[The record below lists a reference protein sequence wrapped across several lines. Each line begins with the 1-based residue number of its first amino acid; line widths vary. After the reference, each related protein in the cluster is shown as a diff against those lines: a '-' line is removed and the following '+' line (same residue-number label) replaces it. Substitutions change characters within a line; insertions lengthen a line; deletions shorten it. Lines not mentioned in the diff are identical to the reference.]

1 MTAKDRQQLPVTDT
15 DGPALRVGPVRA
27 SLPMSDGGRHR
38 TNPAGPVLAS
48 LAARG
53 ILTLAIAAALS
64 ACATLPKSSAQP
76 QIASAADY
84 ASSQSLAAPVGM
96 WPADSWWESYG
107 DPQLS
112 SLIAEALA
120 GSPDIAVAEARL
132 RRAQAGAQVAD
143 AARKPQAS
151 ASAAA
156 IQQKHS
162 YNYLTPRDLTP
173 QGWDDYGTAS
183 LTFTWQLDFWGRN
196 RAALAA
202 ATSEANAARAETAQA
217 RLLLATA
224 IASSYAELARQH
236 AAHDTA
242 VAALEVRSKTVQ
254 LFRERYENGL
264 ETLGSVRQVESRRSS
279 AEADVLAIEER
290 MATQRNSIAALL
302 GAGPDRGLS
311 ITRPTVDV
319 ARSFALPEHLEAE
332 LLGRRPDIVAARMR
346 AEAAARRIDQARAEF
361 YPNVNLTS
369 VIGLQ
374 SKGLDM
380 LTRSGS
386 STGSSGPAISLPI
399 FTGGALRGQLRGAE
413 ADYAAAVA
421 EYDRVVIH
429 ALQELADAA
438 VGQKALGPQLER
450 TADAVDAAREA
461 WRIQSNRYE
470 GGLANYLDVLSAQDD
485 LLANLRS
492 QSDLQSR
499 SFALDVALVRALG
512 GGYSIKTL

>member
-1 MTAKDRQQLPVTDT
+1 MTASDRQQLPVTDT
-15 DGPALRVGPVRA
+15 DGTALRVGPVPKALPMFDGRPHRA
-27 SLPMSDGGRHR
+27 S
-38 TNPAGPVLAS
+38 PAERAQIIAAS
-48 LAARG
+48 RG
-53 ILTLAIAAALS
+53 LLFVAIASVLS
-64 ACATLPKSSAQP
+64 ACAGLPHEGARP

-84 ASSQSLAAPVGM
+84 ASSHSLAAPVGT
-96 WPADSWWESYG
+96 WPAESWWESYG
-107 DPQLS
+107 DAQLDA
-112 SLIAEALA
+112 LIREALA

-132 RRAQAGAQVAD
+132 RRAYAASLVAD
-143 AARKPQAS
+143 AARRPQAS

-162 YNYLTPRDLTP
+162 YNYLTPRELTP
-173 QGWDDYGTAS
+173 QGWDDYASAS
-183 LTFTWQLDFWGRN
+183 LTFSWQLDFWGRN
-196 RAALAA
+196 RAAIAA
-202 ATSEANAARAETAQA
+202 ATSEAKAAEAEAAQA
-217 RLLLATA
+217 RLMLATA
-224 IASSYAELARQH
+224 IASAYAELARQH
-236 AAHDTA
+236 AAYDTA
-242 VAALEVRSKTVQ
+242 VAAFEVRTKTVA
-254 LFRERYENGL
+254 LFRQRHENGL
-264 ETLGSVRQVESRRSS
+264 ETLGSVRQVEARRSR
-279 AEADVLAIEER
+279 AEADLLAVEEQLA
-290 MATQRNSIAALL
+290 MQRNSIAALV

-319 ARSFALPEHLEAE
+319 ARSFALPEHIEAE
-332 LLGRRPDIVAARMR
+332 LLGRRPDVVAARMR
-346 AEAAARRIDQARAEF
+346 AEAAARRIAQARAEF

-380 LTRSGS
+380 LTHNGS

-399 FTGGALRGQLRGAE
+399 FSGGALRGNLRGAE

-421 EYDRVVIH
+421 EYNSTVIQ

-470 GGLANYLDVLSAQDD
+470 GGLASYLDVLSAQDD
-485 LLANLRS
+485 LLANLRA

-512 GGYSIKTL
+512 GGYQIKII

>member
-1 MTAKDRQQLPVTDT
+1 MTANDRHQTPVTDT
-15 DGPALRVGPVRA
+15 DGAALGVGPMPN

-38 TNPAGPVLAS
+38 ANPAGPVLAK

-53 ILTLAIAAALS
+53 VLTLAIAAALS
-64 ACATLPKSSAQP
+64 ACAALPQSGARP
-76 QIASAADY
+76 QIASTADY
-84 ASSQSLAAPVGM
+84 VSSQSLAAPVGA
-96 WPADSWWESYG
+96 WPAESWWESYG
-107 DPQLS
+107 DPQLD

-132 RRAQAGAQVAD
+132 RRAQAGAQIAD
-143 AARKPQAS
+143 AARKPQVGAS
-151 ASAAA
+151 ASA

-162 YNYLTPRDLTP
+162 YNYLTPREFTP

-183 LTFTWQLDFWGRN
+183 LSFSWQLDFWGRN
-196 RAALAA
+196 RAAIAA
-202 ATSEANAARAETAQA
+202 ATSDANAARAEAAQA
-217 RLLLATA
+217 RLTLATA
-224 IASSYAELARQH
+224 IASAYAELARQH

-242 VAALEVRSKTVQ
+242 VAALDVRSRTAQ
-254 LFRERYENGL
+254 LFRQRYENGL
-264 ETLGSVRQVESRRSS
+264 ETLGSVRQVEARRSA

-290 MATQRNSIAALL
+290 LATQRNSIAALV
-302 GAGPDRGLS
+302 GSGPDRGRA
-311 ITRPTVDV
+311 IVRPTVDV
-319 ARSFALPEHLEAE
+319 SRSFALPERLEAE

-361 YPNVNLTS
+361 YPNVNLS
-369 VIGLQ
+369 AVIGLQ

-380 LTRSGS
+380 LTRDGS
-386 STGSSGPAISLPI
+386 STGSHGPAISLPI
-399 FTGGALRGQLRGAE
+399 FSGGALRGQLRGAE

-421 EYDRVVIH
+421 EYDRAVIQ

-438 VGQKALGPQLER
+438 VSQQALGPQLER

-485 LLANLRS
+485 LLANLRT

-499 SFALDVALVRALG
+499 SFTLDVALVRALG

>member
-1 MTAKDRQQLPVTDT
+1 MTASDRQQPDVTDT
-15 DGPALRVGPVRA
+15 DGTSLRVGPVPD
-27 SLPMSDGGRHR
+27 SLPMFDGGPHR
-38 TNPAGPVLAS
+38 ASTAKPAQVKS
-48 LAARG
+48 AARG
-53 ILTLAIAAALS
+53 LLFVAIASALS
-64 ACATLPKSSAQP
+64 ACAALPQGGARP
-76 QIASAADY
+76 QIGSAADY
-84 ASSQSLAAPVGM
+84 VSSHSLVAPVGT
-96 WPADSWWESYG
+96 WPAESWWQSYG
-107 DPQLS
+107 DPQLD
-112 SLIAEALA
+112 SLIREALA
-120 GSPDIAVAEARL
+120 GSPSIAVAEARL
-132 RRAQAGAQVAD
+132 RRAQAATQIAD
-143 AARKPQAS
+143 AARRPQATAS
-151 ASAAA
+151 ASA

-162 YNYLTPRDLTP
+162 YNYLTPRELTP
-173 QGWDDYGTAS
+173 QGWDDYASAS
-183 LTFTWQLDFWGRN
+183 LTFSWQLDFWGRN

-202 ATSEANAARAETAQA
+202 ATSETNAAQAEAAQA
-217 RLLLATA
+217 RLMLATA
-224 IASSYAELARQH
+224 IASAYAELARQH

-242 VAALEVRSKTVQ
+242 ASALEVRTKTVA
-254 LFRERYENGL
+254 LFRHRHENGL
-264 ETLGSVRQVESRRSS
+264 ETLGSVRQVESRQSS
-279 AEADVLAIEER
+279 AAADLLAVEEQL
-290 MATQRNSIAALL
+290 ALQRNSIAALV

-380 LTRSGS
+380 LTRNGS

-399 FTGGALRGQLRGAE
+399 FSGGALRGNLRGAE

-421 EYDRVVIH
+421 EYNRTVIQ

-438 VGQKALGPQLER
+438 VGQKALGPQLNR

-461 WRIQSNRYE
+461 WRIQTNRYE
-470 GGLANYLDVLSAQDD
+470 GGLASYLDVLSAQDD
-485 LLANLRS
+485 LLANLRA

-512 GGYSIKTL
+512 GGYQIRKI

>member
-1 MTAKDRQQLPVTDT
+1 
-15 DGPALRVGPVRA
+15 
-27 SLPMSDGGRHR
+27 MSDGGRQR
-38 TNPAGPVLAS
+38 ASQAGSVLAS

-53 ILTLAIAAALS
+53 VLTLAIAAALS
-64 ACATLPKSSAQP
+64 ACAALPKPGERP
-76 QIASAADY
+76 QIATAADY
-84 ASSQSLAAPVGM
+84 ATSQSLAAQVRAWPVEN
-96 WPADSWWESYG
+96 WWESYR

-112 SLIAEALA
+112 ALIAEALA
-120 GSPDIAVAEARL
+120 GSPTIAVAEARL

-143 AARKPQAS
+143 AANKPQAS
-151 ASAAA
+151 ASANA

-162 YNYLTPRDLTP
+162 YNYLTPRELTP
-173 QGWDDYGTAS
+173 QGWDDYGNAS
-183 LTFTWQLDFWGRN
+183 LSFSWQLDFWGRN
-196 RAALAA
+196 RAAIAA
-202 ATSEANAARAETAQA
+202 ATSDANAARAEAAQA
-217 RLLLATA
+217 RLTLATA
-224 IASSYAELARQH
+224 IASAYAELAREH

-242 VAALEVRSKTVQ
+242 VAALEVRSKTVT
-254 LFRERYENGL
+254 LFRQRYENGL

-290 MATQRNSIAALL
+290 MATQRNSIAALV
-302 GAGPDRGLS
+302 GAGPDRGLA

-346 AEAAARRIDQARAEF
+346 AEAASRRIDQARAEF
-361 YPNVNLTS
+361 FPNVNLST

-380 LTRSGS
+380 LTHNGS
-386 STGSSGPAISLPI
+386 STGSSGPAITLPI

-413 ADYAAAVA
+413 ADYAAAVG
-421 EYDRVVIH
+421 EYNRAVIQ
-429 ALQELADAA
+429 ALQEVADAA

-450 TADAVDAAREA
+450 TADAVDAARDA

-470 GGLANYLDVLSAQDD
+470 GGLANYLAVLSAQDD
-485 LLANLRS
+485 LLANLRA

-512 GGYSIKTL
+512 GGYRSKPSG

>member
-1 MTAKDRQQLPVTDT
+1 MTASDRQQLPVTDT
-15 DGPALRVGPVRA
+15 DGTALRVGPVPKALPMFDGRPHRA
-27 SLPMSDGGRHR
+27 S
-38 TNPAGPVLAS
+38 PAERAQIIAAS
-48 LAARG
+48 RG
-53 ILTLAIAAALS
+53 LLFVAIASVLS
-64 ACATLPKSSAQP
+64 ACAGLPHEGARP

-84 ASSQSLAAPVGM
+84 ASSHSLAAPAGT
-96 WPADSWWESYG
+96 WPAESWWESYG
-107 DPQLS
+107 DAQLDA
-112 SLIAEALA
+112 LIREALA

-132 RRAQAGAQVAD
+132 RRAYAASLVAD
-143 AARKPQAS
+143 AARRPQAS

-162 YNYLTPRDLTP
+162 YNYLTPRELTP
-173 QGWDDYGTAS
+173 QGWDDYASAS
-183 LTFTWQLDFWGRN
+183 LTFSWQLDFWGRN
-196 RAALAA
+196 RAAIAA
-202 ATSEANAARAETAQA
+202 ATSEAKAAEAEAAQA
-217 RLLLATA
+217 RLMLATA
-224 IASSYAELARQH
+224 IASAYAELARQH
-236 AAHDTA
+236 AAYDTA
-242 VAALEVRSKTVQ
+242 VAAFEVRTKTVA
-254 LFRERYENGL
+254 LFRQRHENGL
-264 ETLGSVRQVESRRSS
+264 ETLGSVRQVEARRSR
-279 AEADVLAIEER
+279 AEADLLAVEEQLA
-290 MATQRNSIAALL
+290 MQRNSIAALV

-319 ARSFALPEHLEAE
+319 ARSFALPEHIEAE
-332 LLGRRPDIVAARMR
+332 LLGRRPDVVAARMR
-346 AEAAARRIDQARAEF
+346 AEAAARRIAQARAEF

-380 LTRSGS
+380 LTHNGS

-399 FTGGALRGQLRGAE
+399 FSGGALRGNLRGAE

-421 EYDRVVIH
+421 EYNSTVIQ

-470 GGLANYLDVLSAQDD
+470 GGLASYLDVLSAQDD
-485 LLANLRS
+485 LLANLRA

-512 GGYSIKTL
+512 GGYQIKII

>member
-1 MTAKDRQQLPVTDT
+1 MTASDRQQLPVTDT
-15 DGPALRVGPVRA
+15 DGTALRVGPVPKALPMFDGRPHRA
-27 SLPMSDGGRHR
+27 S
-38 TNPAGPVLAS
+38 PAERAQIIAAS
-48 LAARG
+48 RG
-53 ILTLAIAAALS
+53 LLFVAIASVLS
-64 ACATLPKSSAQP
+64 ACAGLPHEGARP

-84 ASSQSLAAPVGM
+84 ASSHSLAAPVGT
-96 WPADSWWESYG
+96 WPAESWWESYG
-107 DPQLS
+107 DAQLDD
-112 SLIAEALA
+112 LIREALA

-132 RRAQAGAQVAD
+132 RRAYAASLVAD
-143 AARKPQAS
+143 AARRPQAS

-162 YNYLTPRDLTP
+162 YNYLTPRELTP
-173 QGWDDYGTAS
+173 QGWDDYASAS
-183 LTFTWQLDFWGRN
+183 LTFSWQLDFWGRN
-196 RAALAA
+196 RAAIAA
-202 ATSEANAARAETAQA
+202 ATSEAKAAEAEAAQA
-217 RLLLATA
+217 RLMLATA
-224 IASSYAELARQH
+224 IASAYAELARQH
-236 AAHDTA
+236 AAYDTA
-242 VAALEVRSKTVQ
+242 VAAFEVRTKTVA
-254 LFRERYENGL
+254 LFRQRHENGL
-264 ETLGSVRQVESRRSS
+264 ETLGSVRQVEARRSR
-279 AEADVLAIEER
+279 AEADLLAVEEQLA
-290 MATQRNSIAALL
+290 MQRNSIAALV

-319 ARSFALPEHLEAE
+319 ARSFALPEHIEAE
-332 LLGRRPDIVAARMR
+332 LLGRRPDVVAARMR
-346 AEAAARRIDQARAEF
+346 AEAAARRIAQARAEF

-380 LTRSGS
+380 LTHNGS

-399 FTGGALRGQLRGAE
+399 FSGGALRGNLRGAE

-421 EYDRVVIH
+421 EYNSTVIQ

-470 GGLANYLDVLSAQDD
+470 GGLASYLDVLSAQDD
-485 LLANLRS
+485 LLANLRA

-512 GGYSIKTL
+512 GGYQIKII